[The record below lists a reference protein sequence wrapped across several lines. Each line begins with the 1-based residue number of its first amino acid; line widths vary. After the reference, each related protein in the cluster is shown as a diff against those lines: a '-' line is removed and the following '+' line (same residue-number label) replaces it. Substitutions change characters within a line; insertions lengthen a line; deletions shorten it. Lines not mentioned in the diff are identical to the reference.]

1 MVKLR
6 KLYIS
11 TVVVTIIYSICLF
24 IGGLLI
30 EKVSELEND
39 IYKNIESYIRSEQN
53 YIISSIL
60 DKMEYD
66 VLENKLN
73 VDELD
78 EVSKWCNYN
87 YSFIALNNSKT
98 DYFVVGVDSDNIVDS
113 SSLTIKSAKES
124 IYKSSNDILQKDE
137 LSSLIKQI
145 KETKESSN
153 ELTVEVDGYWIEWKI
168 FPDNIFLNKQS
179 DKKYIFISAI
189 NKNMVLENYNDSFG
203 ILESIKIFM
212 IIIYT
217 VFLISIIIV
226 LCNISYK
233 EFFKE
238 K

>member
-6 KLYIS
+6 KLYIA
-11 TVVVTIIYSICLF
+11 TVIVTVIYSVCLF

-30 EKVSELEND
+30 ERVSSLEND
-39 IYKNIESYIRSEQN
+39 IYKTIEYSIRSEQN

-78 EVSKWCNYN
+78 DVSKWCNYN
-87 YSFIALNNSKT
+87 YSFIALNNRKT
-98 DYFVVGVDSDNIVDS
+98 EYFVIEMNSDNIVDS
-113 SSLTIKSAKES
+113 SSLNIKLDYES
-124 IYKSSNDILQKDE
+124 IYKTSNDILQKDE
-137 LSSLIKQI
+137 LTSLIKQI

-153 ELTVEVDGYWIEWKI
+153 ELGVEINGYWIEWKI

-189 NKNMVLENYNDSFG
+189 NSNIVLENYHDSFG
-203 ILESIKIFM
+203 ILESIKVFM
-212 IIIYT
+212 ITIYT
-217 VFLISIIIV
+217 VFLLSIIIV
-226 LCNISYK
+226 LCNVTYK

>member
-11 TVVVTIIYSICLF
+11 TVIVTIIYSICLF

-30 EKVSELEND
+30 DKVSGLEND
-39 IYKNIESYIRSEQN
+39 IYINIESYIRSEQN

-78 EVSKWCNYN
+78 DVSKWCNYN

-98 DYFVVGVDSDNIVDS
+98 DYFVVEMDSDNIVDS
-113 SSLTIKSAKES
+113 SSLTIKSDKES

-145 KETKESSN
+145 
-153 ELTVEVDGYWIEWKI
+153 IECKI
-168 FPDNIFLNKQS
+168 FPNNIFLNKQS

-189 NKNMVLENYNDSFG
+189 NKNMVLENYNGSFG

-226 LCNISYK
+226 LCNVSYK

>member
-30 EKVSELEND
+30 DKVSGLEND
-39 IYKNIESYIRSEQN
+39 IYINIESYIRSEQN
-53 YIISSIL
+53 YIINSIL
-60 DKMEYD
+60 DKIEYD

-78 EVSKWCNYN
+78 DVSKWCNYN

-98 DYFVVGVDSDNIVDS
+98 DYFVVEMDSDNIVDS
-113 SSLTIKSAKES
+113 SSLTIKSDKES

-153 ELTVEVDGYWIEWKI
+153 ELSV
-168 FPDNIFLNKQS
+168 
-179 DKKYIFISAI
+179 
-189 NKNMVLENYNDSFG
+189 
-203 ILESIKIFM
+203 
-212 IIIYT
+212 
-217 VFLISIIIV
+217 
-226 LCNISYK
+226 
-233 EFFKE
+233 
-238 K
+238 

>member
-1 MVKLR
+1 M
-6 KLYIS
+6 
-11 TVVVTIIYSICLF
+11 
-24 IGGLLI
+24 
-30 EKVSELEND
+30 
-39 IYKNIESYIRSEQN
+39 
-53 YIISSIL
+53 
-60 DKMEYD
+60 
-66 VLENKLN
+66 
-73 VDELD
+73 DELD
-78 EVSKWCNYN
+78 DVSKWCNYN

-98 DYFVVGVDSDNIVDS
+98 DYFVVEMDSDNIVDS
-113 SSLTIKSAKES
+113 SSLTIKDQES
-124 IYKSSNDILQKDE
+124 ICKSSNDILQKDE

-153 ELTVEVDGYWIEWKI
+153 ELSVEVDGYWIEWKI

-189 NKNMVLENYNDSFG
+189 NKNMVLENYNGSFG

-226 LCNISYK
+226 LCNVSYK

>member
-30 EKVSELEND
+30 DKVSGLEND
-39 IYKNIESYIRSEQN
+39 IYINIESYIRSEQN

-78 EVSKWCNYN
+78 DVSKWCNYN

-98 DYFVVGVDSDNIVDS
+98 DYFVVEMDSDNIVDS
-113 SSLTIKSAKES
+113 SSLTIKSDKES

-153 ELTVEVDGYWIEWKI
+153 ELTVETYGTYHLPEAQMDRFFMKLSMGYPEPSEEIK
-168 FPDNIFLNKQS
+168 
-179 DKKYIFISAI
+179 
-189 NKNMVLENYNDSFG
+189 
-203 ILESIKIFM
+203 ILERTEKNNPIKN
-212 IIIYT
+212 IY
-217 VFLISIIIV
+217 LYQ
-226 LCNISYK
+226 L
-233 EFFKE
+233 
-238 K
+238 

>member
-39 IYKNIESYIRSEQN
+39 IYINIESYIRSEQN

-78 EVSKWCNYN
+78 DVSKWCNYN

-98 DYFVVGVDSDNIVDS
+98 DYFVVEMDSDNIVDS
-113 SSLTIKSAKES
+113 SSLTIKSDKES

-189 NKNMVLENYNDSFG
+189 NKSMVLENYNDSFG
-203 ILESIKIFM
+203 ILESVKIFM

-217 VFLISIIIV
+217 VFLLSIIIV